1 MFLRSCPRAVFTAF
15 VFLFL
20 FSASSIAFAQAPAAG
35 QVLIS
40 EFRQRGP
47 AGGFDEFVEL
57 YNNTDAAITVNDPTP
72 QATGA
77 AGWAVA
83 TKEGVLFVVP
93 NGTVIPARG
102 HFLGVNKDPTFASF
116 YTLDA
121 YPAGNTR
128 TATGDINYSLP
139 GIYDGVGIALFNT
152 ANPANFTLANRL
164 DAVGFTTALPLY
176 REGAGLRSL
185 GLQNLEQS
193 YYRDLVSGSP
203 KDTGDNAADFVNV
216 NTTGTFAG
224 YLGRRLGAPG
234 PENLSSPIRH
244 DGFISSSLIDTCT
257 GPGACQNLVRDTT
270 PSPAQ
275 PNCSP
280 LGTLAIR
287 RRFTNNTGR
296 SVTRLRFRVVDIT
309 TLGSPPGS
317 DGAQQ
322 ADVRALTS
330 APSLVSLSTGAT
342 VPVEGTTL
350 EQPPVQPLCGGY
362 NSSLSVDTIRLAR
375 PLPHG
380 ASVDVQF
387 LLGVVKA
394 GAFRFFVSVEAL
406 TETP

>member
-1 MFLRSCPRAVFTAF
+1 MFLRSCPRAVFTAL

-20 FSASSIAFAQAPAAG
+20 FSASTVAVAQAPVAG

-47 AGGFDEFVEL
+47 SGSFDEFIEL
-57 YNNTDAAITVNDPTP
+57 YNNTDAALTVNDPTP
-72 QATGA
+72 PATGA
-77 AGWAVA
+77 AGWAVV

-102 HFLGVNKDPTFASF
+102 HFLGVNKEPTLGTF

-139 GIYDGVGIALFNT
+139 GIYDGGGIALFNT

-164 DAVGFTTALPLY
+164 DAVGFTTALPLF
-176 REGAGLRSL
+176 REGSGLRSL

-193 YYRDLVSGSP
+193 YYRDLVGGSP

-244 DGFISSSLIDTCT
+244 DGVISSSLIDSCT
-257 GPGACQNLVRDTT
+257 GPGACRNLVRDTT

-296 SVTRLRFRVVDIT
+296 SVTRLRFRVVDIS
-309 TLGSPPGS
+309 TLGSPGS
-317 DGAQQ
+317 DGSQQ

-330 APSLVSLSTGAT
+330 APSLVELSTGAT
-342 VPVEGTTL
+342 VLVEGTTL

-375 PLPHG
+375 PLLPG
-380 ASVDVQF
+380 ANVDVQF

-394 GAFRFFVSVEAL
+394 GDFRFVVSVEAL
-406 TETP
+406 TDTP

>member
-1 MFLRSCPRAVFTAF
+1 MFIRTCQRAVFTAL

-20 FSASSIAFAQAPAAG
+20 FTASPVAFAQAPAAG

-47 AGGFDEFVEL
+47 AGNFDEFVEL
-57 YNNTDAAITVNDPTP
+57 YNNTDAAIVVNDATP
-72 QATGA
+72 PAMGA
-77 AGWAVA
+77 SGWAVA
-83 TKEGVLFVVP
+83 TKEGVLFVIP

-102 HFLGVNKDPTFASF
+102 HFLGVNKEPTFGTF

-128 TATGDINYSLP
+128 TATGDINYSTP
-139 GIYDGVGIALFNT
+139 GIYDGGGIALFNT

-164 DAVGFTTALPLY
+164 DAVGFTTALPLF

-193 YYRDLVSGSP
+193 YYRDLAGGSP

-234 PENLSSPIRH
+234 PENLSSPVRH
-244 DGFISSSLIDTCT
+244 DADIKSSLIDSCA
-257 GPGACQNLVRDTT
+257 GPGTCQNQLRDAA
-270 PSPAQ
+270 PSAAQ

-280 LGTLAIR
+280 QGTLTIR

-309 TLGSPPGS
+309 TLGSPAS

-330 APSLVSLSTGAT
+330 APSLVELSTGES
-342 VPVEGTTL
+342 VLVEGTTL

-362 NSSLSVDTIRLAR
+362 NSSLSADTIRLAR
-375 PLPHG
+375 PLPPG
-380 ASVDVQF
+380 ASVNVQF
-387 LLGVVKA
+387 LLGVVKE
-394 GAFRFFVSVEAL
+394 GAFRFVVSAEAL
-406 TETP
+406 TDAP

>member
-1 MFLRSCPRAVFTAF
+1 MFLRSCPRAVFTAL
-15 VFLFL
+15 VLLLL
-20 FSASSIAFAQAPAAG
+20 FSASTVAVAQAPAAG

-40 EFRQRGP
+40 EFRARGP
-47 AGGFDEFVEL
+47 AGNFDEFVEL
-57 YNNTDAAITVNDPTP
+57 YNNTDAAVTVNDPTP
-72 QATGA
+72 PATGA
-77 AGWAVA
+77 AGWAVV
-83 TKEGVLFVVP
+83 TQEGLLFVVP

-102 HFLGVNKDPTFASF
+102 HFLAVNKEPAFGTF

-128 TATGDINYSLP
+128 TATGDVNYSVP
-139 GIYDGVGIALFNT
+139 GIYDGGGIALFNT
-152 ANPANFTLANRL
+152 ANPANYTLANRL
-164 DAVGFTTALPLY
+164 DAVGFTTAPALF
-176 REGAGLRSL
+176 REGAGLRMI
-185 GLQNLEQS
+185 GMYNLEQS
-193 YYRDLVSGSP
+193 YYRDLAGGSP

-216 NTTGTFAG
+216 NTTGTYVG

-244 DGFISSSLIDTCT
+244 DGAIKSSLIDPCNGT
-257 GPGACQNLVRDTT
+257 GTCQNQVRDTT

-296 SVTRLRFRVVDIT
+296 SITRLRFRITDIT
-309 TLGSPPGS
+309 TLGSPAGV
-317 DGAQQ
+317 GTQQ

-330 APSLVSLSTGAT
+330 APSLVELSTGAT

-362 NSSLSVDTIRLAR
+362 NSSLSVDTIRMVR
-375 PLPHG
+375 PLAPG

-387 LLGVVKA
+387 LLGVVKE
-394 GAFRFFVSVEAL
+394 GAFRFVISAEAL
-406 TETP
+406 TDAP